1 MKFSRQIYHYYKV
14 KNFELVSS
22 QGWTESLNFGS
33 RRTVSTADFLDLKNQ
48 NLNNILDQMIHHQM
62 QMILPNLNDIQ
73 NRPMVIGHRFVLE
86 LVPILFYF
94 WRHHSA
100 SSADIFALADM
111 AAALLFDLSQFWHH
125 SDLDMKLHHLDLGNI
140 LLDCNCNN
148 FYCLKYDLWFSISVT
163 FLFPKNGF
171 FFIESDCKIAFIVNV
186 IYSGSRPLKF
196 FWFSFQLLCLVISN
210 VSEIQ
215 NWLVGQV
222 FRDHNHSKPRFK
234 GYIRSKSRF
243 LVRIWCGNRLFW
255 VETPNF
261 SDWVWVDKKNLGLK
275 RAQIII

>member
-1 MKFSRQIYHYYKV
+1 MQIYHYYKV

-62 QMILPNLNDIQ
+62 QMILLSLNDSQ

-100 SSADIFALADM
+100 SSADIFALAHM

-125 SDLDMKLHHLDLGNI
+125 SDLDMKRHHLDLGSI

-148 FYCLKYDLWFSISVT
+148 FYCLKYDLWFSIFVPDSI
-163 FLFPKNGF
+163 FWKQNGS
-171 FFIESDCKIAFIVNV
+171 IGVAKKS
-186 IYSGSRPLKF
+186 YLKY
-196 FWFSFQLLCLVISN
+196 FW
-210 VSEIQ
+210 
-215 NWLVGQV
+215 
-222 FRDHNHSKPRFK
+222 SKATVRF
-234 GYIRSKSRF
+234 
-243 LVRIWCGNRLFW
+243 
-255 VETPNF
+255 
-261 SDWVWVDKKNLGLK
+261 
-275 RAQIII
+275 